1 MSAYPLLQLT
11 GDALF
16 VKGITVFPSM
26 VDADL
31 EFNVDRDPQDYV
43 LYLNGF
49 GSRVKNAVG

>member
-16 VKGITVFPSM
+16 VKGITVFPCM